1 MTESGLDAALGFA
14 QESGIPYGVGFIKN
28 KYVGRTFIQGS
39 QAQRES
45 SVRIKLNAISST
57 VAGKRVVL
65 VDDSIVRG
73 TTSARTIKL
82 LRDAGAKEVHYR
94 ISAPPFAHP
103 CYFGTDIPD
112 EKLLIATGH
121 TVEEINKMVGS
132 DTLGYLSIEHVQQLA
147 PKSKCGYCV
156 GCFTGEYPVDPPKEP
171 MNIVYDRPLSQSNTN
186 KKL

>member
-1 MTESGLDAALGFA
+1 M
-14 QESGIPYGVGFIKN
+14 
-28 KYVGRTFIQGS
+28 
-39 QAQRES
+39 
-45 SVRIKLNAISST
+45 NAISST

-112 EKLLIATGH
+112 EKDLIATGH
-121 TVEEINKMVGS
+121 TVEEIRQIVGPIPWA
-132 DTLGYLSIEHVQQLA
+132 T
-147 PKSKCGYCV
+147 
-156 GCFTGEYPVDPPKEP
+156 
-171 MNIVYDRPLSQSNTN
+171 
-186 KKL
+186 